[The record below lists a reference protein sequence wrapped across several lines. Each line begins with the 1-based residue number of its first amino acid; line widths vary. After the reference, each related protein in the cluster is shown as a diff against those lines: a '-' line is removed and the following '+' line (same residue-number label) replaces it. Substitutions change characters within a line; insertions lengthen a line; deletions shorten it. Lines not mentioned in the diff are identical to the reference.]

1 MSITLFSETRFM
13 LNKEDFTSTDKL
25 PINLELYPDNTPV
38 VDLEDAWTKAGGQFK
53 AILVRP
59 NSMQEFF
66 TAMMIVDSIRERG
79 GYVHDLILPCI
90 PGQRQDRM
98 KWEGDWLLTLK
109 FVAKTINGMNF
120 RKVVALDPHSLA
132 SGMIDRL
139 YVPELNL
146 DHLFRYGGDIK
157 DANWD
162 AVIAPD
168 AGAAARAGRV
178 AKQFKIPLYQA
189 TKHRDPA
196 TNKLTEFK
204 VPLLVNGGKYLVVDD
219 LCDGGGT
226 FLGLA
231 GGIAKVQPT
240 IELDL
245 YVTHGLF
252 SKGAVEK
259 LRKVYNKIY
268 TTDSI
273 DAHHSGVEYIFNT
286 EGLVK

>member
-1 MSITLFSETRFM
+1 MSITLFAEHRFT
-13 LNKEDFTSTDKL
+13 LSREDFTSTDQL
-25 PINLELYPDNTPV
+25 PVSLGLYPDNTPV
-38 VDLEDAWTKAGGQFK
+38 VNLEDAWNKAGGKFK

-98 KWEGDWLLTLK
+98 KWEGDWLMTLK

-139 YVPELNL
+139 LVPELAY
-146 DHLFRYGGDIK
+146 DYLFRIK
-157 DANWD
+157 DRPKWD

-168 AGAAARAGRV
+168 AGAAARAQRFADAFG
-178 AKQFKIPLYQA
+178 IPVIQA
-189 TKHRDPA
+189 FKHRDPE
-196 TNKLTEFK
+196 TNKLSGP
-204 VPLLVNGGKYLVVDD
+204 VVNLPNKSNQHYIVVDD
-219 LCDGGGT
+219 LCDAGGT
-226 FLGLA
+226 FKALGEVITT
-231 GGIAKVQPT
+231 GDYGTV
-240 IELDL
+240 DL
-245 YVTHGLF
+245 FVTHGLF
-252 SKGAVEK
+252 SKGAVER
-259 LRKVYNKIY
+259 LNKVYKNIY
-268 TTDSI
+268 TTNSI
-273 DAHHSGVEYIFNT
+273 DGLHSGVEYIYNV